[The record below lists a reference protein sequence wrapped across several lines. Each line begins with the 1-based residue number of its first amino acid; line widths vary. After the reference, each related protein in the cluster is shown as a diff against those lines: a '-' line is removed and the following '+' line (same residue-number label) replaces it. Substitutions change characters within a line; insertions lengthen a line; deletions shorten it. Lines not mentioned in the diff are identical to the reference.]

1 MNEIFTSPV
10 KYYILQSY
18 VINTTKLRRWVTLHM
33 YCCMVGD
40 AQVEYQAA
48 GLGGGEQLDSGGED
62 KVYG

>member
-1 MNEIFTSPV
+1 
-10 KYYILQSY
+10 
-18 VINTTKLRRWVTLHM
+18 M